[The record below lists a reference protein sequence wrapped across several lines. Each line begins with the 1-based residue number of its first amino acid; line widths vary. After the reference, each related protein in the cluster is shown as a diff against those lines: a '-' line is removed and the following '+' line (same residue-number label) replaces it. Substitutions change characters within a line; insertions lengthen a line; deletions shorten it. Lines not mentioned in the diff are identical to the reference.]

1 MPGWMQSKFTR
12 KNFQFSGE
20 HTNRRTND
28 ARNSHPFPP
37 LLIGKNQTENQDTKN
52 VKRKSPSLLFRIALH
67 PLCRGYSTRWNR
79 ETRKLRTL
87 EKTLC
92 RIAPCLQ
99 ILSLSL
105 SFSISVFV
113 QSQVRNAL
121 ERSRRRCSCPRG
133 NTCTDTTEDSTR
145 GTVFSSR
152 LICA

>member
-1 MPGWMQSKFTR
+1 MQSKFTR

-99 ILSLSL
+99 ILSFSLSL
-105 SFSISVFV
+105 NFCLRPEPGSKRARTKSQTVF
-113 QSQVRNAL
+113 L
-121 ERSRRRCSCPRG
+121 
-133 NTCTDTTEDSTR
+133 STR
-145 GTVFSSR
+145 EHLHR
-152 LICA
+152 HD